1 MSSRTELVD
10 SMNYIRRV
18 MSLTSDNDY
27 SRYIVNQLNP
37 VYYELERQVMNM
49 DGASRYK

>member
-18 MSLTSDNDY
+18 ISLTSDNQY
-27 SRYIVNQLNP
+27 SKFVVNQLNP
-37 VYYELERQVMNM
+37 VFYELERQVMNM
-49 DGASRYK
+49 DGTSRYK

>member
-18 MSLTSDNDY
+18 ISLTSDNEY
-27 SRYIVNQLNP
+27 SKFVVNQLNP
-37 VYYELERQVMNM
+37 VYYELQRQVMRM
-49 DGASRYK
+49 DGK

>member
-18 MSLTSDNDY
+18 ISLTSDNEY
-27 SRYIVNQLNP
+27 SKFVVNQLNP
-37 VYYELERQVMNM
+37 VYYELERQVMRM
-49 DGASRYK
+49 DDK